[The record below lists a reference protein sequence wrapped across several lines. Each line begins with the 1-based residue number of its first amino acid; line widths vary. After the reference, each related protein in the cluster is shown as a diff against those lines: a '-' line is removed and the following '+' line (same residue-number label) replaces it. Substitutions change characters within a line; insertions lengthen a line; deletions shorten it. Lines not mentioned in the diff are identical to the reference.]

1 MCASECTHICQ
12 WGKSSIGILPR
23 PHSKHHQLHTFSW
36 NTPEGWG
43 YKLNTH
49 SHGSMSCHATKTKV
63 VASVPPALP
72 DKKFIYEQQL
82 YNHLTGF
89 KKLLL
94 LRQVAKDEKLLTL
107 EITQRQ
113 CYQLQQ
119 SYTKNRDDMA
129 EQWKRTGTRFSD
141 IKFPF
146 CHFPVRFTVWAPLSV
161 SLFGPWWPI
170 HITLHSMGPPIEY
183 SSLWVKRVQV
193 P

>member
-1 MCASECTHICQ
+1 
-12 WGKSSIGILPR
+12 
-23 PHSKHHQLHTFSW
+23 
-36 NTPEGWG
+36 
-43 YKLNTH
+43 
-49 SHGSMSCHATKTKV
+49 MSCHATKTKV

-129 EQWKRTGTRFSD
+129 EQ
-141 IKFPF
+141 
-146 CHFPVRFTVWAPLSV
+146 
-161 SLFGPWWPI
+161 
-170 HITLHSMGPPIEY
+170 
-183 SSLWVKRVQV
+183 
-193 P
+193 